1 MIMHNSRIR
10 RQHDMLGN
18 ISSRSCFSE
27 MLVEHVFSQTTA
39 NTLQVGDVILQLLDC
54 FNLLVKEIRLNEIL
68 ELNKTL
74 QQLWLLFFQ

>member
-1 MIMHNSRIR
+1 
-10 RQHDMLGN
+10 
-18 ISSRSCFSE
+18 